1 MTKDQLELKVKELTA
16 ALTQFETDKAA
27 IAGQLDKAKDD
38 LKNAEK
44 PIINKALVDEL
55 RNAVSEAIGN
65 FNFDEID
72 NYEYDFAINYD
83 NRVEL
88 ENIDFQFSDDLEEQ
102 ICEYIEDLFKVEE
115 DEDCGCDE

>member
-38 LKNAEK
+38 LKDAEK
-44 PIINKALVDEL
+44 PVINKALVDEL

-72 NYEYDFAINYD
+72 HYEYDFAINYD
-83 NRVEL
+83 NIINKQL
-88 ENIDFQFSDDLEEQ
+88 
-102 ICEYIEDLFKVEE
+102 
-115 DEDCGCDE
+115 